1 MTIELTPEQQATIQ
15 SHVGSDPYDSASS
28 VIDQALE
35 DFGRKRAFFLR
46 ELKPAL
52 DAADR
57 GDTKPM
63 DMDALR
69 QKLRE
74 KWDAEGLP
82 R

>member
-1 MTIELTPEQQATIQ
+1 MSIELTPEQQAIIQ
-15 SHVGSDPYDSASS
+15 SHVGSDSYDSPTA

-46 ELKPAL
+46 ELKPVL

-57 GDTKPM
+57 GETTLM

-69 QKLRE
+69 QKMKD